1 MRCSLL
7 ALVCR
12 ASAQTIFFS
21 EYAEGLSH
29 NKYLEIY
36 NPTSA
41 TIQLHECN
49 TRANDTHTLSN
60 FAIFSSNRNSIRC
73 TLTDAFPSV
82 SNAPGTVGFY
92 DHWNSFTAGASIKP
106 GEVYVICHP
115 SADAHITSRCDQTHT
130 ILSNGDDGYCLAK
143 GKSGAGHYVLVDCIG
158 DFNGDPGRGW
168 SVCGVTTATR
178 DHTLVRNASVTT
190 GTADWTASAGTSTAN
205 CQWIVMPRHT
215 WTHLGSHSM
224 NFFPV
229 DVPTLEV
236 RVP

>member
-60 FAIFSSNRNSIRC
+60 FFAIFSHPTAIRF
-73 TLTDAFPSV
+73 A
-82 SNAPGTVGFY
+82 
-92 DHWNSFTAGASIKP
+92 
-106 GEVYVICHP
+106 
-115 SADAHITSRCDQTHT
+115 AH
-130 ILSNGDDGYCLAK
+130 
-143 GKSGAGHYVLVDCIG
+143 
-158 DFNGDPGRGW
+158 
-168 SVCGVTTATR
+168 
-178 DHTLVRNASVTT
+178 
-190 GTADWTASAGTSTAN
+190 
-205 CQWIVMPRHT
+205 
-215 WTHLGSHSM
+215 
-224 NFFPV
+224 
-229 DVPTLEV
+229 
-236 RVP
+236 